1 VSAIGTRHSLY
12 RVVEPRGGLQ
22 WAALGGGTAVALAGL
37 LLQPAEGWAG
47 ILTAALFGI
56 TLALGGALFV
66 AIQAAVGARWWLPLH
81 SVASTLARTL
91 PAPCFA
97 LALCLL
103 FGLQE
108 LYPWARPGAM
118 EASHLLQQK
127 QAWLNV
133 PWFLARAVVVLVLWF
148 GLIGALHQRLAAFSR
163 LPSAETGRR
172 LGRFAVGFLIIY
184 AITSSVASW
193 DWAMSLEP
201 EWFSTMYS
209 VYVFAGTFLGGIAA
223 VTLLALALDRAGL
236 LTVRLKPATL
246 HDLGKLLFA
255 FSTFWAY
262 IWFCQYLLIWYSNLP
277 EETGHYATRL
287 AGGWSTLFY
296 LNPMLNWVVPFVI
309 LLSAGA
315 KRHPQTLA
323 QVATIVLLGRW
334 LDTYLLVAPAAGS
347 APDFP
352 LAALAASAAVLGGM
366 GMLWR
371 RVLARE
377 GADPA
382 SGLRPSAS

>member
-1 VSAIGTRHSLY
+1 MSQMEISRSLY

-22 WAALGGGTAVALAGL
+22 WAAVGGGTAVALAGL

-91 PAPCFA
+91 PAPCVA
-97 LALCLL
+97 LTLCLL

-118 EASHLLQQK
+118 EASHLLQKK

-148 GLIGALHQRLAAFSR
+148 VLIGALHQRLAAFAR

-172 LGRFAVGFLIIY
+172 LGRFAVGFLIVY

-223 VTLLALALDRAGL
+223 VTLLSLMLDRAGL
-236 LTVRLKPATL
+236 LDARLAPGTL

-255 FSTFWAY
+255 FATFWAY
-262 IWFCQYLLIWYSNLP
+262 IWFCQYMLIWYSNLP
-277 EETGHYATRL
+277 EETGHYSARL

-296 LNPMLNWVVPFVI
+296 LNPILNWVVPFVV

-315 KRHPQTLA
+315 KRHAPTLA

-334 LDTYLLVAPAAGS
+334 LDTYLLVAPATSSAAGL
-347 APDFP
+347 PV
-352 LAALAASAAVLGGM
+352 AAVAASAAVLGGM

-371 RVLARE
+371 RIRAGS
-377 GADPA
+377 GATDAPG
-382 SGLRPSAS
+382 SDR